1 MANYKICI
9 KPSAVKELKKIPKKV
24 LQKVVEKI
32 KGLAFDPRPPGCEK
46 LSSEERFRIRQGDYR
61 IVYTIEDEKLIV
73 IVVKIG
79 YRRDDYK
86 KK

>member
-9 KPSAVKELKKIPKKV
+9 KPSAAKELKKIPKTV
-24 LQKVVEKI
+24 LQKVVGKI

-61 IVYTIEDEKLIV
+61 IIYTIEDEKLIV

-79 YRRDDYK
+79 HRKDVYK

>member
-1 MANYKICI
+1 MANYEICI
-9 KPSAVKELKKIPKKV
+9 KPSAAKELKKIPKKV
-24 LQKVVEKI
+24 LQKIVVKI

-79 YRRDDYK
+79 HRRNVYK

>member
-9 KPSAVKELKKIPKKV
+9 KPSAATELKKIPKKV
-24 LQKVVEKI
+24 LQKVVVKI

-46 LSSEERFRIRQGDYR
+46 LSSEERFRIRQGTYR
-61 IVYTIEDEKLIV
+61 IVYTIEDEKLTV

-79 YRRDDYK
+79 HRRPVYK

>member
-9 KPSAVKELKKIPKKV
+9 KPSAAKELKKIPKKV
-24 LQKVVEKI
+24 LQKVVVKI

-46 LSSEERFRIRQGDYR
+46 LSSEERFRIRQGTYR
-61 IVYTIEDEKLIV
+61 IVYTIEDEKLTV

-79 YRRDDYK
+79 HRRPVYK

>member
-9 KPSAVKELKKIPKKV
+9 KPSAAKELKKIPKKV

-79 YRRDDYK
+79 HRRDINK

>member
-9 KPSAVKELKKIPKKV
+9 KPSAAKELKKIPKKV
-24 LQKVVEKI
+24 LQKVVGKI

>member
-9 KPSAVKELKKIPKKV
+9 KPSAAKKLKKIPKKV

-46 LSSEERFRIRQGDYR
+46 LSSEEKFRIRQGDYR
-61 IVYTIEDEKLIV
+61 IVYTIEDETLTV

-79 YRRDDYK
+79 HRRDVYK

>member
-1 MANYKICI
+1 M
-9 KPSAVKELKKIPKKV
+9 KIPKKV
-24 LQKVVEKI
+24 LQKVVKKI

-79 YRRDDYK
+79 HRRNVYNK
-86 KK
+86 K

>member
-9 KPSAVKELKKIPKKV
+9 KPSAAKELKKIPKKV
-24 LQKVVEKI
+24 LQKVVGKI
-32 KGLAFDPRPPGCEK
+32 NGLSFDPRPPGCEK
-46 LSSEERFRIRQGDYR
+46 LSSEERFRIRQVDYR

-79 YRRDDYK
+79 HRRDVYK